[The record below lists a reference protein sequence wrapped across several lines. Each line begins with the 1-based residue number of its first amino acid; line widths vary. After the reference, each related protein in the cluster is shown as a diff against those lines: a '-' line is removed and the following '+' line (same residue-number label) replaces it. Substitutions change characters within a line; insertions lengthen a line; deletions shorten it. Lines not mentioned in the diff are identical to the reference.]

1 MTPGVAHTIYIYIT
15 YYNNNNNKEGED
27 KNGIDDMIAIDCNIM
42 PCVPSMNNKGNDK
55 NTYLWVFLFYCDDG
69 SYAYLDDDDDDG
81 I

>member
-1 MTPGVAHTIYIYIT
+1 
-15 YYNNNNNKEGED
+15 
-27 KNGIDDMIAIDCNIM
+27 MIAIDCNIM